1 VGQGSYWLN
10 LEERSLQGST
20 QSGIDLGSHTYI
32 TLSGSVAVTLNG
44 IPVTSGNDYSI
55 NVHAYPNEN
64 YSGNQLDNAKVDPT
78 GTWTMLVEAS
88 SPAQTYYFEVS
99 VYDYA
104 AENLV
109 RKGTGVSR
117 QGSTSPITGINL
129 GTLAFNN

>member
-1 VGQGSYWLN
+1 
-10 LEERSLQGST
+10 
-20 QSGIDLGSHTYI
+20 
-32 TLSGSVAVTLNG
+32 VAVTLNG